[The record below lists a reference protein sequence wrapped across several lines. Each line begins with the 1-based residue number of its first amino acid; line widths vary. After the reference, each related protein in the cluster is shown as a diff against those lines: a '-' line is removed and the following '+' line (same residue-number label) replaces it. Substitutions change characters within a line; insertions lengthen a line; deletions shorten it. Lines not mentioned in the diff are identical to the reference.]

1 MIPQLGKTGTAR
13 CLSRA
18 ARSPRSTCP
27 LSGAALAA
35 VALVLAPPLALTLIC
50 ARVASAEPAA
60 QATLQSAFSQ
70 PDYQR
75 KVRAQLLA
83 VDTKIRRGPFHAD
96 WSSLSAY
103 RSPDWFSDA
112 KFGIFLHWGVYSV
125 PAFAN
130 EWYSRNMYV
139 KGSAAYEYHRA
150 VYGPQ
155 AKFGYKDFVP
165 LFTAARFDP
174 NAWIDLFVRAGAR
187 YVVPVAEH
195 CDGFAMY
202 DSEFTSWDAAQ
213 MGPRRDVVGEL
224 EKATRARGLHFGVSS
239 HRAEHWWWY
248 HEGTQYDSDVND
260 ARNAGLYG
268 PAAPMTLPADPIAT
282 EPNPSHLE
290 RWLPPS
296 KAFLED
302 WLARSTELVD
312 KYHPDF
318 IYFDWW
324 INQPAFAP
332 YLRKVAAYYYDESAA
347 RKQGPVL
354 TYKQEA
360 FPPDAAVLDIER
372 GKLDAQRL
380 QPWQSDTSVSIK
392 SWGYVKDD
400 EYRTAGS
407 LLADLIDVVSKNG
420 NLLLNVGPQSD
431 GTIAPEI
438 QSVLLRMGAWL
449 QTNGEAIYGTR
460 PWVMYGEGPTN
471 APTGREEVNRSYTPA
486 DLRFTSK
493 GDALYALG
501 LAWPQDG
508 QALIKTLYSGTV
520 YLPSAIERVTLLGS
534 AASVHWE
541 QTAVGLKVQL
551 PSVHDDLPYALKIEA
566 RK

>member
-1 MIPQLGKTGTAR
+1 MHIEPIKRVGFI
-13 CLSRA
+13 
-18 ARSPRSTCP
+18 
-27 LSGAALAA
+27 AALILTATATAA
-35 VALVLAPPLALTLIC
+35 DPP
-50 ARVASAEPAA
+50 V
-60 QATLQSAFSQ
+60 
-70 PDYQR
+70 PDYSR
-75 KVRAQLLA
+75 KVQTQLA
-83 VDTKIRRGPFHAD
+83 GVDAKIRRGPFQAN
-96 WSSLSAY
+96 WGSLAAY
-103 RSPDWFSDA
+103 RAPDWFRDA

-139 KGSAAYEYHRA
+139 KGSPAYEYHRA

-155 AKFGYKDFVP
+155 SKFGYKDFIP
-165 LFTAARFDP
+165 LFTAAKFDP
-174 NAWIDLFVRAGAR
+174 NAWVDLFARAGAR

-202 DSEFTSWDAAQ
+202 DSGFTTWDAAK
-213 MGPRRDVVGEL
+213 MGPKRDVVGEL
-224 EKATRARGLHFGVSS
+224 EKATRARGLNFGVSS

-248 HEGTQYDSDVND
+248 HEGTEYDSDVND
-260 ARNAGLYG
+260 PRYAGLYG
-268 PAAPMTLPADPIAT
+268 PAQPRTLPADST
-282 EPNPSHLE
+282 TEEPNPSHLE

-296 KAFLED
+296 KAYLDD

-324 INQPAFAP
+324 ISQPAFAP
-332 YLRKVAAYYYDESAA
+332 YLQRMAAYYYDESAT

-360 FPPDAAVLDIER
+360 LPPNSAVLDIER
-372 GKLDAQRL
+372 GKLDTLRL

-400 EYRTAGS
+400 RYRTAGS
-407 LLADLIDVVSKNG
+407 LLGDLIDVVSKNG

-438 QSVLLRMGAWL
+438 REVLLQIGAWL
-449 QTNGEAIYGTR
+449 QTNGEAIYSTR
-460 PWVMYGEGPTN
+460 PWVLYGEGPTN
-471 APTGREEVNRSYTPA
+471 AAQHGDETSHVYTAA
-486 DLRFTSK
+486 DLRFTTK

-501 LAWPQDG
+501 LARPSDG
-508 QALIKTLYSGTV
+508 RVLIKTLYANTP
-520 YLPSAIERVTLLGS
+520 YLEHPITRVSLLGS
-534 AASVHWE
+534 TSALQWD
-541 QTAVGLKVQL
+541 QTPTGLVIHL
-551 PSVHDDLPYALKIEA
+551 PEAHDDLPYALKIETHN
-566 RK
+566 

>member
-1 MIPQLGKTGTAR
+1 MRIELVTRAVAALILTA
-13 CLSRA
+13 
-18 ARSPRSTCP
+18 TT
-27 LSGAALAA
+27 GAAAA
-35 VALVLAPPLALTLIC
+35 P
-50 ARVASAEPAA
+50 AEPAPA
-60 QATLQSAFSQ
+60 APATPMSSTV
-70 PDYQR
+70 PDYAK
-75 KVRAQLLA
+75 KVQTQLNA
-83 VDTKIRRGPFHAD
+83 VDAKIRRGPFQAD
-96 WSSLSAY
+96 WSSLAAY
-103 RSPDWFSDA
+103 RAPDWFRDA

-139 KGSAAYEYHRA
+139 KGSPAYEYHRA

-155 AKFGYKDFVP
+155 SKFGYKDFIP
-165 LFTAARFDP
+165 QFTAAKFDP
-174 NAWIDLFVRAGAR
+174 NSWVDLFVRAGAR

-202 DSEFTSWDAAQ
+202 DSGFTNWDAAR
-213 MGPRRDVVGEL
+213 MGPRRDIVGEL

-248 HEGTQYDSDVND
+248 HEGTEYDSDVND
-260 ARNAGLYG
+260 PKYAGLYG
-268 PAAPMTLPADPIAT
+268 PAQPRTLPADSTAA

-296 KAFLED
+296 KAYLDD

-324 INQPAFAP
+324 ISQPAFAP
-332 YLRKVAAYYYDESAA
+332 YLQRMAAYYYDESAA

-360 FPPDAAVLDIER
+360 FPPNSAVLDIER
-372 GKLDAQRL
+372 GKLDTLRL

-400 EYRTAGS
+400 RYRTARS

-420 NLLLNVGPQSD
+420 NLLLNVGPESD

-438 QSVLLRMGAWL
+438 REVLLQMGAWL
-449 QTNGEAIYGTR
+449 QVNGEAIYGTR
-460 PWVMYGEGPTN
+460 PWVLYGEGATN
-471 APTGREEVNRSYTPA
+471 AGTAGDETSHVYTA
-486 DLRFTSK
+486 EDIRFTTK
-493 GDALYALG
+493 AEVLYALG
-501 LAWPQDG
+501 LARPGDG
-508 QALIKTLYSGTV
+508 RVLIKTLYANTP
-520 YLPSAIERVTLLGS
+520 YLGHAITQVSLLGS
-534 AASVHWE
+534 AEAVQWE
-541 QTAVGLKVQL
+541 QTPTGLIIHL
-551 PSVHDDLPYALKIEA
+551 PPAQVDLPYTLKIET
-566 RK
+566 RS

>member
-1 MIPQLGKTGTAR
+1 MRIESVFRKPILRGA
-13 CLSRA
+13 RA
-18 ARSPRSTCP
+18 AVATRVV
-27 LSGAALAA
+27 AALALA
-35 VALVLAPPLALTLIC
+35 VATLTSPATSHARAASIPETPPAD
-50 ARVASAEPAA
+50 
-60 QATLQSAFSQ
+60 SQ
-70 PDYQR
+70 DYNHKIR
-75 KVRAQLLA
+75 TQLDT
-83 VDTKIRRGPFHAD
+83 VDAKIRRGPFHAD
-96 WSSLSAY
+96 WGSLGAY
-103 RSPDWFSDA
+103 RSPEWFSDA

-139 KGSAAYEYHRA
+139 KGSTAYEYHRA

-155 AKFGYKDFVP
+155 SKFGYKDFVP
-165 LFTAARFDP
+165 LFTAPKFDP
-174 NAWIDLFVRAGAR
+174 NAWVDLFVRAGAR

-202 DSEFTSWDAAQ
+202 DSAFTEWDAAK
-213 MGPRRDVVGEL
+213 MGPKRDIVGEL

-248 HEGTQYDSDVND
+248 NEGTQYDSDVND
-260 ARNAGLYG
+260 PRYAGLYG
-268 PAAPMTLPADPIAT
+268 PAAPRTLPADSTAA

-296 KAFLED
+296 KAFLDD

-318 IYFDWW
+318 MYFDWW

-332 YLRKVAAYYYDESAA
+332 YLQRMAAYYYDESAS

-360 FPPDAAVLDIER
+360 FPPDAAMLDIER
-372 GKLDAQRL
+372 GKLDALRL

-400 EYRTAGS
+400 DYRTASS
-407 LLADLIDVVSKNG
+407 LLTDLIDVVAKNG
-420 NLLLNVGPQSD
+420 NLLLNVGPEAD

-438 QSVLLRMGAWL
+438 RDVLLQMGAWL
-449 QTNGEAIYGTR
+449 AVNGEAIYGTR
-460 PWVMYGEGPTN
+460 PWVLYGEGPTN
-471 APTGREEVNRSYTPA
+471 APTGREEINRAYTAA
-486 DLRFTSK
+486 DLRFTTKDDS
-493 GDALYALG
+493 LYTLG
-501 LAWPQDG
+501 LAWPHDG
-508 QALIKTLYSGTV
+508 KVLIKTLYAGTP
-520 YLPSAIERVTLLGS
+520 YLPHAVERVTLLGNS
-534 AASVHWE
+534 GAAVSWK
-541 QTAVGLKVQL
+541 QTASGLEIQL
-551 PSVHDDLPYALKIEA
+551 PAAHDDLPYALKIDTHH
-566 RK
+566 

>member
-1 MIPQLGKTGTAR
+1 MCIESVSRKPFLQGA
-13 CLSRA
+13 RA
-18 ARSPRSTCP
+18 AVAT
-27 LSGAALAA
+27 LIVAALA
-35 VALVLAPPLALTLIC
+35 VAKLASPATVY
-50 ARVASAEPAA
+50 ARPASTTQTAPGDN
-60 QATLQSAFSQ
+60 Q
-70 PDYQR
+70 DYPHKIR
-75 KVRAQLLA
+75 TQLDT
-83 VDTKIRRGPFHAD
+83 VDAKIRRGPFHAD
-96 WSSLSAY
+96 WGSLAAY
-103 RSPDWFSDA
+103 RSPEWFSDA

-139 KGSAAYEYHRA
+139 KGSPAYEYHRA

-155 AKFGYKDFVP
+155 SKFGYKDFVP
-165 LFTAARFDP
+165 LFTAPKFDP
-174 NAWIDLFVRAGAR
+174 NAWVDLFVHAGAR

-202 DSEFTSWDAAQ
+202 DSAFTEWDAVK
-213 MGPRRDVVGEL
+213 MGPKRDIVGEL

-248 HEGTQYDSDVND
+248 NEGTQYDSDVND
-260 ARNAGLYG
+260 PRYAGLYG
-268 PAAPMTLPADPIAT
+268 PAAPRTLPADSTAA

-296 KAFLED
+296 KSFLDD

-318 IYFDWW
+318 MYFDWW
-324 INQPAFAP
+324 ISQPAFAP
-332 YLRKVAAYYYDESAA
+332 YLQRMAAYYYDESAS

-372 GKLDAQRL
+372 GKLDALRL

-400 EYRTAGS
+400 DYRTAGS
-407 LLADLIDVVSKNG
+407 LLTDLIDVVSKNG
-420 NLLLNVGPQSD
+420 NLLLNVGPEAD

-438 QSVLLRMGAWL
+438 RDVLLQMGAWL
-449 QTNGEAIYGTR
+449 AVNGEAIYGTR
-460 PWVMYGEGPTN
+460 PWVLYGEGPTN
-471 APTGREEVNRSYTPA
+471 APTGREEINRAYTAA
-486 DLRFTSK
+486 DLRFTTRS
-493 GDALYALG
+493 DSLYALG
-501 LAWPQDG
+501 LAWPRDG
-508 QALIKTLYSGTV
+508 KVLIKTLYAGTP
-520 YLPSAIERVTLLGS
+520 YLGRPVESVTLLGNS
-534 AASVHWE
+534 VAAVRWQ
-541 QTAVGLKVQL
+541 QTASGLEIQL
-551 PSVHDDLPYALKIEA
+551 PAAHDDLPYALKIDTHH
-566 RK
+566 

>member
-1 MIPQLGKTGTAR
+1 MLAEFQRSTPGP
-13 CLSRA
+13 
-18 ARSPRSTCP
+18 ARSPRSPCP
-27 LSGAALAA
+27 VSGAALAA
-35 VALVLAPPLALTLIC
+35 VALVLAPALALTLTC
-50 ARVASAEPAA
+50 ARAASAEPPA
-60 QATLQSAFSQ
+60 QANLQSAYSQ
-70 PDYQR
+70 PEYQR
-75 KVRAQLLA
+75 KVRAQLTA
-83 VDTKIRRGPFHAD
+83 VDTKIHRGPFHAD
-96 WSSLSAY
+96 WGSLSAY

-112 KFGIFLHWGVYSV
+112 KFGIFLHWGLYSV

-165 LFTAARFDP
+165 LFTAAKFDP
-174 NAWIDLFVRAGAR
+174 KAWVDLFVRAGAR

-202 DSEFTSWDAAQ
+202 DSQFTSWDAAQ
-213 MGPRRDVVGEL
+213 MGPKRDVVGEL

-260 ARNAGLYG
+260 ARNAGIYG
-268 PAAPMTLPADPIAT
+268 PAAPRTLPADPIAT

-296 KAFLED
+296 NAFLDD

-332 YLRKVAAYYYDESAA
+332 YLQRMAAYYYDESAA

-360 FPPDAAVLDIER
+360 FPPAAAVLDIER
-372 GKLDAQRL
+372 GKLDVPRL

-438 QSVLLRMGAWL
+438 QSVLVRMGTWL

-460 PWVMYGEGPTN
+460 PWVLYGEGPTN

-493 GDALYALG
+493 GDVLYALG

-508 QALIKTLYSGTV
+508 QVLIKTLYSGTV
-520 YLPSAIERVTLLGS
+520 YLPGAIERVTLFGS
-534 AASVHWE
+534 AESVHWE

-551 PSVHDDLPYALKIEA
+551 PSIHDDLPYALKIEA

>member
-1 MIPQLGKTGTAR
+1 M
-13 CLSRA
+13 
-18 ARSPRSTCP
+18 
-27 LSGAALAA
+27 
-35 VALVLAPPLALTLIC
+35 
-50 ARVASAEPAA
+50 
-60 QATLQSAFSQ
+60 
-70 PDYQR
+70 
-75 KVRAQLLA
+75 
-83 VDTKIRRGPFHAD
+83 
-96 WSSLSAY
+96 
-103 RSPDWFSDA
+103 
-112 KFGIFLHWGVYSV
+112 
-125 PAFAN
+125 
-130 EWYSRNMYV
+130 
-139 KGSAAYEYHRA
+139 
-150 VYGPQ
+150 
-155 AKFGYKDFVP
+155 
-165 LFTAARFDP
+165 
-174 NAWIDLFVRAGAR
+174 
-187 YVVPVAEH
+187 
-195 CDGFAMY
+195 
-202 DSEFTSWDAAQ
+202 
-213 MGPRRDVVGEL
+213 
-224 EKATRARGLHFGVSS
+224 
-239 HRAEHWWWY
+239 
-248 HEGTQYDSDVND
+248 
-260 ARNAGLYG
+260 
-268 PAAPMTLPADPIAT
+268 
-282 EPNPSHLE
+282 
-290 RWLPPS
+290 
-296 KAFLED
+296 
-302 WLARSTELVD
+302 
-312 KYHPDF
+312 
-318 IYFDWW
+318 
-324 INQPAFAP
+324 
-332 YLRKVAAYYYDESAA
+332 AAYYYDESAA

-360 FPPDAAVLDIER
+360 FPPGAAVLDIER

-508 QALIKTLYSGTV
+508 QALIKTLYSGTG
-520 YLPSAIERVTLLGS
+520 YLSGAIERVTLLGS
-534 AASVHWE
+534 AAAVHWE

>member
-1 MIPQLGKTGTAR
+1 MVAVAHV
-13 CLSRA
+13 A
-18 ARSPRSTCP
+18 AI
-27 LSGAALAA
+27 AALI
-35 VALVLAPPLALTLIC
+35 LTL
-50 ARVASAEPAA
+50 PAA
-60 QATLQSAFSQ
+60 AAPTPEAGQ
-70 PDYQR
+70 DYSR
-75 KVRAQLLA
+75 KLHAQLEE
-83 VDTKIRRGPFHAD
+83 VDAKIRRGPFKPD
-96 WSSLSAY
+96 WNSLAAY
-103 RSPDWFSDA
+103 RSPQWFSDA

-139 KGSAAYEYHRA
+139 KGSPAYEYHRA

-155 AKFGYKDFVP
+155 SKFGYKDFIP
-165 LFTAARFDP
+165 QLTATKFDAG
-174 NAWIDLFVRAGAR
+174 AWVDLFVRAGAR

-202 DSEFTSWDAAQ
+202 DSGFTTWDAAK
-213 MGPRRDVVGEL
+213 MGPKRDIVGEL
-224 EKATRARGLHFGVSS
+224 ERATRERGLRFGVSS

-248 HEGTQYDSDVND
+248 HEGTEYDSDVSD
-260 ARNAGLYG
+260 PRYAGLYG
-268 PAAPMTLPADPIAT
+268 PAAPRTLPADSQGG

-296 KAFLED
+296 KEYLDD

-332 YLRKVAAYYYDESAA
+332 YLQRMAAYYYDESAT
-347 RKQGPVL
+347 RKQEPVL

-360 FPPDAAVLDIER
+360 FPPNSAVLDIER
-372 GKLDAQRL
+372 GKLDALRL

-407 LLADLIDVVSKNG
+407 LLTDLIDVVSKNG
-420 NLLLNVGPQSD
+420 NLLLNVGPEAD

-438 QSVLLRMGAWL
+438 RDVLLKMGAWL
-449 QTNGEAIYGTR
+449 QVNGEALYGTR
-460 PWVMYGEGPTN
+460 PWVLYGEGPTN
-471 APTGREEVNRSYTPA
+471 SPTGREVANLTYTAA
-486 DLRFTSK
+486 DLRFTTK
-493 GDALYALG
+493 GDTLYALG
-501 LAWPQDG
+501 LAWPHDG
-508 QALIKTLYSGTV
+508 RVLIKTLYSQTP
-520 YLPSAIERVTLLGS
+520 YLETPIQKVTLLGS
-534 AASVHWE
+534 GVALHWD
-541 QTAVGLKVQL
+541 QTPTGLIIQL
-551 PSVHDDLPYALKIEA
+551 PAEHDDLPYALKIET
-566 RK
+566 RS